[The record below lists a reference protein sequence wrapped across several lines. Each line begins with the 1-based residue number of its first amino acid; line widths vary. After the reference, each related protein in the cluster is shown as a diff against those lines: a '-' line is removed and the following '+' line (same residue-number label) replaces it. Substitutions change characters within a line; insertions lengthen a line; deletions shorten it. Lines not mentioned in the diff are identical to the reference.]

1 MECVPHADAT
11 LRRGKWQH
19 TVPHGKGETEES
31 PMRQLLAWG
40 WGCALLLAVLGCQRD
55 SAEQRLRK
63 DIAAMQEAV
72 EEHRL
77 RDAMDGVADDFAG
90 EAGMDRAALHNLLR
104 AQFLANA
111 RIGVSTGP
119 LSIQLQGSDATVRFD
134 AVVSGGDER
143 LLPERIQRYA
153 VVTGWREQDGQ
164 WRLRHAQWS
173 AAP

>member
-1 MECVPHADAT
+1 M
-11 LRRGKWQH
+11 RGM
-19 TVPHGKGETEES
+19 P
-31 PMRQLLAWG
+31 AWG
-40 WGCALLLAVLGCQRD
+40 WGCALLLALAGCQRD

-77 RDAMDGVADDFAG
+77 RDAMGGVADDFAG

-119 LSIQLQGSDATVRFD
+119 LSIQVQGEDATVRFEAVLSGGD
-134 AVVSGGDER
+134 GRVLPERMQRYSVVSG
-143 LLPERIQRYA
+143 
-153 VVTGWREQDGQ
+153 WREKDGRWQ
-164 WRLRHAQWS
+164 LRHAQWS
-173 AAP
+173 APP

>member
-1 MECVPHADAT
+1 
-11 LRRGKWQH
+11 
-19 TVPHGKGETEES
+19 
-31 PMRQLLAWG
+31 MRQAWAWG
-40 WGCALLLAVLGCQRD
+40 WGCALLLALPGCQRD

-77 RDAMDGVADDFAG
+77 RDAMAAVADDFAG

-111 RIGVSTGP
+111 RIGVNTGP
-119 LSIQLQGSDATVRFD
+119 LSIALQGDDATVRFD
-134 AVVSGGDER
+134 AVLSGGDQR
-143 LLPERIQRYA
+143 LLPERMQRYE
-153 VVTGWREQDGQ
+153 VVTGWRDQDGH

>member
-1 MECVPHADAT
+1 
-11 LRRGKWQH
+11 
-19 TVPHGKGETEES
+19 
-31 PMRQLLAWG
+31 MRQPLAWG
-40 WGCALLLAVLGCQRD
+40 WGCALLLALPGCQRD

-63 DIAAMQEAV
+63 DMAALQEAV

-77 RDAMDGVADDFAG
+77 RDAMAGVADDFAG

-111 RIGVSTGP
+111 RIGVNTGP
-119 LSIQLQGSDATVRFD
+119 LSIALQGDDATVRFD
-134 AVVSGGDER
+134 AVVSGGDAR
-143 LLPERIQRYA
+143 LLPERMQRYE
-153 VVTGWREQDGQ
+153 VVTGWREQDGR

>member
-1 MECVPHADAT
+1 
-11 LRRGKWQH
+11 
-19 TVPHGKGETEES
+19 
-31 PMRQLLAWG
+31 MRQAMAWG
-40 WGCALLLAVLGCQRD
+40 WGCAMALALLGCQRD

-63 DIAAMQEAV
+63 DMAAMQAAV
-72 EEHRL
+72 EER
-77 RDAMDGVADDFAG
+77 RPREAMAAVADDFVG

-134 AVVSGGDER
+134 AVVSGGDGR
-143 LLPERIQRYA
+143 LLPERMQRYA